1 MRLTSLVLAAGL
13 ATVTVLGTGTA
24 AHAERASIKDKR
36 ADVVRTTYAMDD
48 FEVQEERQL
57 NTASSKKSGID
68 AKSVRYD
75 HRRKTVSVTV
85 RFSRLKSDSGVY
97 VEVYAPGSKKADFEV
112 SGRVGDSQAYV
123 TMPDDYEPICT
134 GDVASRRG
142 KNGWVTVTVDRACFG
157 DLPEVRLAVGAF
169 RTLFDDD
176 TLVTYHD
183 ALSAKK
189 IRTPQKTRLLAAG

>member
-24 AHAERASIKDKR
+24 AHAEQASLKDKR
-36 ADVVRTTYAMDD
+36 ADVVRTTYSADD
-48 FEVQEERQL
+48 FEMVEERQL

-68 AKSVRYD
+68 AKSVRYT
-75 HRRKTVSVTV
+75 HRGKTISVTV

-112 SGRVGDSQAYV
+112 TGGVGDSKAV
-123 TMPDDYEPICT
+123 VSTPDDYEPICF
-134 GDVASRRG
+134 GDVKSRRG
-142 KNGWVTVTVDRACFG
+142 KNGWMTITVDRSCFG

-169 RTLFDDD
+169 RTLLDDD